1 VGSAEDPAN
10 SLADSPAASRPH
22 MARVYDYMLG
32 GTSNF
37 AADRALGDQIVAAM
51 PDVQVGVRAQRAVL
65 GRVVSYLAGQA
76 GIRQFLD
83 IGSGLPTA
91 DNVHQIA
98 QRANPAARVAYVDND
113 PLVLSQATE
122 LVAGDPATIV
132 SAGDLRDP
140 GRIVASPQLR
150 AHLDFSEPVGL
161 LLCGILHYIPDDG
174 DPAGLVAALGQ
185 ALPAGSCLFIQHLLA
200 SEDAAHPD
208 VQATMQAG
216 LGSVRFRTRTEVTR
230 MFAGFELI
238 EPGLVLVPQWR
249 PDPDTPSERDWPV
262 LRLACAGVARKP
274 RRLAV

>member
-1 VGSAEDPAN
+1 VASPEVPA
-10 SLADSPAASRPH
+10 SSPAGSPAPARPH

-37 AADRALGDQIVAAM
+37 AADRAAGDQIVAAM

-65 GRVVSYLAGQA
+65 GRVVRYLAGQA

-113 PLVLSQATE
+113 PLVLAQATG

-132 SAGDLRDP
+132 VAGDLRDP
-140 GRIVASPQLR
+140 GAIVTSPELR
-150 AHLDFSEPVGL
+150 AHLDFSQPAGL

-185 ALPAGSCLFIQHLLA
+185 ALPAGSYLFIQHLLA
-200 SEDAAHPD
+200 SEDAAHAG
-208 VQATMQAG
+208 VQAAMQAG
-216 LGSVRFRTRTEVTR
+216 LGSVRFRNRAEVAR

-249 PDPDTPSERDWPV
+249 PDPGTLSERDWPV
-262 LRLACAGVARKP
+262 LRLACAGLGRK
-274 RRLAV
+274 